1 MPLGS
6 QDRFIEGG
14 MDWSGGESQEQHAKP
29 GALPPFPRIWIG
41 YLLGVATLIAEMIAV
56 TLHPELVKEPL
67 LIPPLY
73 LFLANFISLIYW
85 LVCVYEYHGVLSQAT
100 SGAYPIK
107 PLRAAWFHLIPIY
120 GLYWVFKWPRE
131 LARFVNGCL
140 PAPLMRPDRTGLA
153 VFIAFVVFLVLDR
166 GVGMILLF
174 WAASY
179 LSRCLRYALTVR
191 PPVSEGQVP
200 FS

>member
-1 MPLGS
+1 
-6 QDRFIEGG
+6 
-14 MDWSGGESQEQHAKP
+14 MDWSGGESQEQDAKP

-41 YLLGVATLIAEMIAV
+41 YLLGVATMIAEMIAV
-56 TLHPELVKEPL
+56 TWHPELVKEPL
-67 LIPPLY
+67 IIPPLY

-85 LVCVYEYHGVLSQAT
+85 LVCVYEYHVVLSQAT
-100 SGAYPIK
+100 AGEYPIK

-120 GLYWVFKWPRE
+120 GLYWILKWPRE
-131 LARFVNGCL
+131 LARFVNSRL

-166 GVGMILLF
+166 GLGMILLF

-191 PPVSEGQVP
+191 PSVSEGQLP

>member
-1 MPLGS
+1 MEP
-6 QDRFIEGG
+6 
-14 MDWSGGESQEQHAKP
+14 GGESRERQAEP

-41 YLLGVATLIAEMIAV
+41 YLLGLATLIAEMIAV
-56 TLHPELVKEPL
+56 TLHPELAKEPL

-85 LVCVYEYHGVLSQAT
+85 LVCAYEYHVVLAQAT
-100 SGAYPIK
+100 AGAYPIK
-107 PLRAAWFHLIPIY
+107 PLRAAWFHLIPAY

-131 LARFVNGCL
+131 LARFVNSRL
-140 PAPLMRPDRTGLA
+140 EAPLMRPDRAGLA
-153 VFIAFVVFLVLDR
+153 VFFAFAVFLVLDR

-174 WAASY
+174 SRASY
-179 LSRCLRYALTVR
+179 LSRCLRYALTAR
-191 PPVSEGQVP
+191 PAAPAGPLP

>member
-1 MPLGS
+1 
-6 QDRFIEGG
+6 

-29 GALPPFPRIWIG
+29 EALPPFPRIWIG
-41 YLLGVATLIAEMIAV
+41 YLLGVATMIAEMIAV
-56 TLHPELVKEPL
+56 TWHPELVKEPL
-67 LIPPLY
+67 IIPPLY

-85 LVCVYEYHGVLSQAT
+85 LVCVYEYHVVLSQAT
-100 SGAYPIK
+100 AGEYPIK

-120 GLYWVFKWPRE
+120 GLYWIFKWPRE
-131 LARFVNGCL
+131 LARFVNSRL

-166 GVGMILLF
+166 GLGMILLF

-191 PPVSEGQVP
+191 PSVSEGQLP

>member
-1 MPLGS
+1 
-6 QDRFIEGG
+6 
-14 MDWSGGESQEQHAKP
+14 MDWSGGESQEQHTQP

-56 TLHPELVKEPL
+56 ALHPELAKEPL
-67 LIPPLY
+67 IIPPLY
-73 LFLANFISLIYW
+73 LFLANFISVVYW
-85 LVCVYEYHGVLSQAT
+85 LVCVYEYHVVLAQVTA
-100 SGAYPIK
+100 GAYSIK
-107 PLRAAWFHLIPIY
+107 PLRAAWFRLVPIY

-131 LARFVNGCL
+131 LARFVNSRLGTL
-140 PAPLMRPDRTGLA
+140 LMRPDRTGLA
-153 VFIAFVVFLVLDR
+153 IFAAFVAFLVLDR

-179 LSRCLRYALTVR
+179 LSRCLRYALAAR
-191 PPVSEGQVP
+191 PASPAGPLP

>member
-1 MPLGS
+1 M
-6 QDRFIEGG
+6 
-14 MDWSGGESQEQHAKP
+14 
-29 GALPPFPRIWIG
+29 
-41 YLLGVATLIAEMIAV
+41 IAEMIAV
-56 TLHPELVKEPL
+56 TWHPELVKEPL
-67 LIPPLY
+67 IIPPLY

-85 LVCVYEYHGVLSQAT
+85 LVCVYEYHVVLSQAT
-100 SGAYPIK
+100 AGEYPIK

-120 GLYWVFKWPRE
+120 GLYWIFKWPRE
-131 LARFVNGCL
+131 LARFVNSRL

-166 GVGMILLF
+166 GLGMILLF

-191 PPVSEGQVP
+191 PSVSEGQLP

>member
-1 MPLGS
+1 
-6 QDRFIEGG
+6 
-14 MDWSGGESQEQHAKP
+14 MDWSGGESQEQRSEP
-29 GALPPFPRIWIG
+29 RALPPLPRIWIG
-41 YLLGVATLIAEMIAV
+41 YLLGVATIIAEMIAV
-56 TLHPELVKEPL
+56 TLHPELAKEPL

-85 LVCVYEYHGVLSQAT
+85 LVCVYEYHVVLAQAT
-100 SGAYPIK
+100 AAAYPIK

-131 LARFVNGCL
+131 LARFVNGRL
-140 PAPLMRPDRTGLA
+140 EGPLMRPDRTGLA
-153 VFIAFVVFLVLDR
+153 VFIAFAVFLALDR
-166 GVGMILLF
+166 GLGMILLF

-179 LSRCLRYALTVR
+179 LSRCLRYSLAAR
-191 PPVSEGQVP
+191 PAPPGGQPP

>member
-1 MPLGS
+1 
-6 QDRFIEGG
+6 
-14 MDWSGGESQEQHAKP
+14 MDWSGGESQEQDAKP
-29 GALPPFPRIWIG
+29 GALLPFPRIWIG
-41 YLLGVATLIAEMIAV
+41 YLLGVATMIAEMIAV

-67 LIPPLY
+67 IIPPLY

-85 LVCVYEYHGVLSQAT
+85 VVCVYEYHVVLSQAT
-100 SGAYPIK
+100 AGEYPIK

-120 GLYWVFKWPRE
+120 GLYWIFKWPRE
-131 LARFVNGCL
+131 LARFVNSRL

-166 GVGMILLF
+166 GLGMILLF

-191 PPVSEGQVP
+191 PSVSEGQLP